1 MAQLPLR
8 GFPPVIDS
16 RVRTLILGS
25 FPSLKSLEKRQYY
38 GHPQNQFWKLLGRAV
53 GAPLHELQYRDR
65 LEALLKR
72 RIGLWDV
79 IGRCERAGS
88 LDSAIRN
95 ATKNRFARVTRLAT
109 GLQRVCFNGKTA
121 GGFESLFAE
130 QGYATFVLPS
140 SSPANTMPFAIKLRT
155 WRRALAAIHGR
166 NKQNT
171 GHRSPVTS
179 HASSKC

>member
-1 MAQLPLR
+1 MASRPLR

-16 RVRTLILGS
+16 HVRTLILGS
-25 FPSLKSLEKRQYY
+25 FPSRKSLDKRQYY
-38 GHPQNQFWKLLGRAV
+38 GHPQNQFWKLLGRIIDV
-53 GAPLHELQYRDR
+53 PLHEIRYPDR
-65 LEALLKR
+65 LKTLLAR

-95 ATKNRFARVTRLAT
+95 ATYNRFSRVTRVAT

-130 QGYATFVLPS
+130 RGYETFVLPS
-140 SSPANTMPFAIKLRT
+140 SSPANTMPFPIKLRT
-155 WRRALAAIHGR
+155 WRRALATNGGNGR
-166 NKQNT
+166 RTT
-171 GHRSPVTS
+171 GHR
-179 HASSKC
+179 